1 MVSCNSPILQKVCIE
16 RVECGIGI
24 SARKLTSQEDV
35 QNDGYLLASH
45 SPFPLNLITYF
56 EQSCTLRAVAVK
68 WFDKHLE

>member
-1 MVSCNSPILQKVCIE
+1 MVSFNSPILQKVCIE

-45 SPFPLNLITYF
+45 SPFPLSLITYLNRVVLF
-56 EQSCTLRAVAVK
+56 VQLLSNGSTNI
-68 WFDKHLE
+68 